1 MKNFITIVCIILIS
15 ASKNIAQEFNNNGT
29 NKSRKFGYSASYYS
43 VKNSSF
49 GWQIGV
55 ENYLAT
61 TKNYQ
66 VIGSL
71 NLSNYFVKD
80 IYTAAALNPRIGFR
94 YINNFGLVLENFIG
108 FGYLHR
114 FYKYNDYGVNA
125 NGDVV
130 SKRKASQGSAMPN
143 FMLGA
148 GYNLENK
155 LKIPIMAVVRGSLNY
170 NYPNRHYI
178 FETYFSLEAGIVYRP
193 NFKNNTK

>member
-1 MKNFITIVCIILIS
+1 MKNFITMFCVAIIG
-15 ASKNIAQEFNNNGT
+15 AGATTAQEFNNNGT
-29 NKSRKFGYSASYYS
+29 NKLRRFGYSASYYS
-43 VKNSSF
+43 IKSSSF
-49 GWQIGV
+49 GWQLGV

-71 NLSNYFVKD
+71 NLSNYSVESV
-80 IYTAAALNPRIGFR
+80 YTAVTLNPRIGFR
-94 YINNFGLVLENFIG
+94 YTSNFGFVLENAIG

-148 GYNLENK
+148 GFNLENK
-155 LKIPIMAVVRGSLNY
+155 FKIPLLAVVRGSLNY
-170 NYPNRHYI
+170 NYPNRHFI
-178 FETYFSLEAGIVYRP
+178 FETYFSLEAGLVFRP
-193 NFKNNTK
+193 NFKK